1 MDRRDLACWNCGE
14 LAVNEPLPLSRHAA
28 CQHCFEMLHCC
39 VMCRHFDPS
48 SRPTCQH
55 DLADPPRESDSANF
69 CDYLSPHFGRDRSS
83 RRQGNGAAA
92 SLAQL
97 FAEAMEMKSRHSPS
111 CALPDS
117 NTSGRRRGG
126 WMGGDM
132 APTDAN
138 PAFAPLN
145 ANLGA
150 WTRCWGLGLAFW
162 GLD

>member
-1 MDRRDLACWNCGE
+1 MNRRDLACWSCGE

-97 FAEAMEMKSRHSPS
+97 FGDDACEDLGGEKHEVERPSDAERQLKDLFGE
-111 CALPDS
+111 D
-117 NTSGRRRGG
+117 
-126 WMGGDM
+126 
-132 APTDAN
+132 
-138 PAFAPLN
+138 
-145 ANLGA
+145 
-150 WTRCWGLGLAFW
+150 
-162 GLD
+162 